1 MKSVYSKDPG
11 SAVSHH
17 SPYDSLDFHDL
28 ATQLA
33 LLVGTGNVLHFQVE
47 ERTKMAFMMVTLVGH
62 ARSQNAGMLILHGE
76 GFGCALLKAL
86 DSGEPDLL
94 SVTMA
99 LLIHLIFMVFTNV
112 IC

>member
-1 MKSVYSKDPG
+1 MRLGPRLPTLGTLMKSVYSKDPG

-28 ATQLA
+28 STQLA

-47 ERTKMAFMMVTLVGH
+47 ERTKMAFMMVTLVGSH

-76 GFGCALLKAL
+76 EFGCPLLKAL
-86 DSGEPDLL
+86 DSREPDGV
-94 SVTMA
+94 SQTQ
-99 LLIHLIFMVFTNV
+99 
-112 IC
+112 

>member
-1 MKSVYSKDPG
+1 MRLGPRLLTVGNLGKFVYSNDQG
-11 SAVSHH
+11 STVGHH
-17 SPYDSLDFHDL
+17 SPDDSLDFHDL

-33 LLVGTGNVLHFQVE
+33 LLVGIGNVLHIQVE

-86 DSGEPDLL
+86 DSGEPDG
-94 SVTMA
+94 VGQTQ
-99 LLIHLIFMVFTNV
+99 
-112 IC
+112 